1 MPRSPAASWLTAA
14 AFALLSV
21 CIRAT
26 AATAPTPQPS
36 SPAIPLPP
44 APALDAGAYILID
57 YQTGQVLAQ
66 KNADE
71 RLPMASL
78 TKLMT
83 TYIVFSALKAG
94 QLTLDTP
101 VPISDAA
108 WRTGG
113 SRMFINPGTQI
124 PVIDLL
130 KGMIVESG
138 NDATVALAQKVGGTR
153 AGFVQMMNEYAQRLG
168 LKSTHYEDVDGLPMP
183 GHYTTARDLATL
195 TRDLI
200 HDFPQYYFI
209 FKIKKF
215 TWDHITQR
223 NRVTLLWT
231 DPSVDGLKTGH
242 TKAAGYC
249 LIASADRKGMRLVS
263 VVLHAPSWDARLSD
277 SEALLNYGFNFFET
291 EKVATARAPVLK
303 PRVYESAAGYAAVG
317 APHTLYVTVPR
328 GKTASLQTNAALTKT
343 QLIAPLAAGSVVGE
357 LTVTDGT
364 GQVVGREPL
373 ITLEAVPA
381 GGLLTRAMDGVR
393 LWFH

>member
-223 NRVTLLWT
+223 NRVSLLWT
-231 DPSVDGLKTGH
+231 DPSVDGMKTGF
-242 TKAAGYC
+242 TDAAGYC
-249 LIASADRKGMRLVS
+249 MVTSADRNGMRVVS
-263 VVLHAPSWDARLSD
+263 VVLGAPSWNGRVQD
-277 SEALLNYGFNFFET
+277 SEALINYGFNFYEN
-291 EKVATARAPVLK
+291 ENVAAARAIVAR
-303 PRVYESAAGYAAVG
+303 PRVYKSADGTAAVG
-317 APHTLYVTVPR
+317 PAEPIVLTVPR
-328 GKTASLQTNAALTKT
+328 GPDATLSTRIVWSHWPLE
-343 QLIAPLAAGSVVGE
+343 APLAAGAAVGT
-357 LTVTDGT
+357 LIVTNGA
-364 GQVVGREPL
+364 GQQVLSAPL
-373 ITLEAVPA
+373 ITLGPVPE
-381 GGLLTRAMDGVR
+381 GSLFTRLADDVR
-393 LWFH
+393 LWF